1 MITIN
6 IDKKVEDK
14 FKGIYQK
21 GRFSDSRS
29 TSDTKISLVQRLQK
43 KIVAY
48 LSIPNPQN
56 AELIVMRF
64 LQAHFGNDP
73 NNVTEDKI
81 TAYFL
86 RKDLKTIIHLFWEC
100 VSLIWSEK
108 LTNEGTLPMPSDKY
122 ADALSAWETIKDVA
136 LCENNKDKRIALVT
150 QIITP
155 ETLPFFEGISVDDLR
170 STAKQGTVLTNRDYF
185 KKVKLRFDSELYT
198 EETGALAIL
207 KSLFDYD
214 LLNGAPRHEVLI
226 AMEIPVCPYC
236 NRQYITSFADDEFE
250 KTTADLDHYYCQ
262 SLYPYLALSLYNF
275 VPSCQ
280 ICNSRFKLAKDFYH
294 VPHLYPYE
302 KVPSSTVTFKLG
314 DVTLLLDDAT
324 SEDAILDIICSDEAA
339 ANSVSTFR
347 LNEVYQSHRDYVQ
360 ELVWKTKIY
369 NDDLI
374 SMLQNEFDSLFG
386 STQDVRQLI
395 FGQYLDEIDIHKRPL
410 AKLTQDL
417 LVDLGFT
424 E

>member
-6 IDKKVEDK
+6 IDKTVEDK

-21 GRFSDSRS
+21 GRFCDSRS
-29 TSDTKISLVQRLQK
+29 SSDNKISLVQKLQK
-43 KIVAY
+43 RIATY
-48 LSIPNPQN
+48 LSISNPQN
-56 AELIVMRF
+56 AELIVIRF

-73 NNVTEDKI
+73 SNVTEDKI
-81 TAYFL
+81 TAYLL
-86 RKDLKTIIHLFWEC
+86 RKDIKTIIHSFWEC
-100 VSLIWSEK
+100 VSMVWSET
-108 LTNEGTLPMPSDKY
+108 LTSEGTLPMPSENY

-136 LCENNKDKRIALVT
+136 LSENDKDKRIALVK

-155 ETLPFFEGISVDDLR
+155 ETLPFFEGISRADLN
-170 STAKQGTVLTNRDYF
+170 STAKQGTVLTN
-185 KKVKLRFDSELYT
+185 KVFLNKVRLRFDDELHA

-207 KSLFDYD
+207 KGLFDYG
-214 LLNGAPRHEVLI
+214 LLDGSPRHEVLI

-294 VPHLYPYE
+294 IPHLYPYE
-302 KVPSSTVTFKLG
+302 KRPASAVTFALG
-314 DVTLLLDDAT
+314 DVTLLLDDST
-324 SEDAILDIICSDEAA
+324 SDNAILDIICSGDAA
-339 ANSVSTFR
+339 ANSASTFH

-369 NDDLI
+369 NEDLI
-374 SMLQNEFDSLFG
+374 STLQDEFDSLFH
-386 STQDVRQLI
+386 SSQDVRQLI
-395 FGQYLDEIDIHKRPL
+395 FGQYLGATDIHKRPL

-417 LVDLGFT
+417 LADLGVT